1 MSAVRRP
8 RPMARKQGKASAPAR
23 SGKAGK
29 PVRAGAPRKPGKAI
43 RPTQDFPTL
52 VAAVRRVHDECA
64 AVVNRTVNTT
74 LTLRNWTIGRYIRD
88 YEQRGADRA
97 QYGGHL
103 LETLATSLQASLDR
117 CYTGRYLGLCRQLFD
132 AYPAIQKSL
141 ISGSATTLR
150 PANSERIVGLAAI
163 RKSVISE
170 LGADPRTLVQRL
182 SFTHLVE
189 LIALDDPRKRAFYER
204 ECIQGNWSVRTL
216 KRHIASLYFERSAL
230 STDKAKLARLTHAGA
245 ERAEPRLAIR
255 DPYVFEFLGLHS
267 QDAVSESDLEDA
279 LLDNLQD
286 FLLELGHGF
295 CFEARQKSIVIG
307 STRGFVDLV
316 FYHRVLKCHVL
327 VELKVDAFSHEHLGQ
342 LQTYV
347 SWYRKH
353 MMSEGDNPPVGLLL
367 CTQKD
372 HVLVEYATAR
382 MDNRLF
388 VSKYQLELP
397 RKDALQRFLE
407 AKRHELVEDRGPNP

>member
-295 CFEARQKSIVIG
+295 CFEARQKRLLIG
-307 STRGFVDLV
+307 DEHFLVDLV

-327 VELKVDAFSHEHLGQ
+327 VELKTAAFSHENLGQ
-342 LQTYV
+342 LNTYV
-347 SWYRKH
+347 AYYKKH
-353 MMSEGDNPPVGLLL
+353 EMTPGDQPPIGILL
-367 CTQKD
+367 CTRKNEALIEFALGD
-372 HVLVEYATAR
+372 LP
-382 MDNRLF
+382 NKLF
-388 VSKYQLELP
+388 VSRYAVEMPKKPEMEAFLKQLGE
-397 RKDALQRFLE
+397 E
-407 AKRHELVEDRGPNP
+407 IGHES